1 MLLLLLLLLLL
12 MMMMMIKMPTQR
24 PSQEQVPEQ
33 KLEPVK
39 KSRCTNRNAL

>member
-1 MLLLLLLLLLL
+1 MLLLLLL
-12 MMMMMIKMPTQR
+12 MMMMMMMMMIMPTQR